1 MKMKQRRYFIYLI
14 PVLFLA
20 ALVVGCKPRID
31 TMAHI
36 EKMFI
41 KMVDKSA
48 GKLYLNADQKAKLDQ
63 LKMDIH
69 KNFGEGSKEKKEAF
83 VKIKEEGMK
92 ENPDVGRM
100 TALFQ
105 GSIRDESRRIN
116 RAFDLLLNFQGNLNE
131 SQRKKLAHVISEKVK
146 KWD

>member
-1 MKMKQRRYFIYLI
+1 MKERRYFLYLM

-20 ALVVGCKPRID
+20 VLVVGCKPRID
-31 TMAHI
+31 TMDHI
-36 EKMFI
+36 EKLFI

-48 GKLYLNADQKAKLDQ
+48 GKLDLNADQKVKLDQ

-69 KNFGEGSKEKKEAF
+69 KNFQEGGKEKKEAF
-83 VKIKEEGMK
+83 MRIKEEGMK
-92 ENPDVGRM
+92 ENPDIGRM

-105 GSIRDESRRIN
+105 GSIRDESQRIN
-116 RAFDLLLNFQGNLNE
+116 RAFDLLLNFQSNLNE
-131 SQRKKLAHVISEKVK
+131 SQRKKLAKMISEGVK

>member
-1 MKMKQRRYFIYLI
+1 MKNRRYFIYLM

-20 ALVVGCKPRID
+20 VLVIGCKPRID

-36 EKMFI
+36 EKVFI

-48 GKLYLNADQKAKLDQ
+48 GKLDLNADQKAKLDQ
-63 LKMDIH
+63 LKTDIH
-69 KNFGEGSKEKKEAF
+69 KNFEEGTKEKKEAF
-83 VKIKEEGMK
+83 AKIKEEGMK

>member
-1 MKMKQRRYFIYLI
+1 MA
-14 PVLFLA
+14 VLFFGV
-20 ALVVGCKPRID
+20 LVVGCKPRID
-31 TMAHI
+31 TMGHI
-36 EKMFI
+36 EKMFV

-48 GKLYLNADQKAKLDQ
+48 GKLDLNADQKAKLDQ

-69 KNFGEGSKEKKEAF
+69 KNFEEGTKEKKEAF
-83 VKIKEEGMK
+83 MKIKEEGKK
-92 ENPDVGRM
+92 ENPDIGKM

-116 RAFDLLLNFQGNLNE
+116 RAFDLSLNFQPNLNE
-131 SQRKKLAHVISEKVK
+131 SQRKKLTHMISEKVK